1 MAERENRQDGENT
14 QSGRDGYKSYNRE
27 GYNRYNR
34 NEGGNNYGRRP
45 RFASNNE
52 GGERPQRSYNS
63 RYNNNGDGGEQRPYR
78 PRFNGGQQGEGG
90 YRQQR
95 SYGNRPSYDNNNG
108 ERSSY
113 NPNFNNNAR
122 PHRPY
127 NSRYNSNNNGEGG
140 EQRSYRP
147 RFNNAQQGE
156 GGYRPQRPR
165 FNNGG
170 GQQGGY
176 NRQQGGGYRP
186 RTADYNPN
194 AKYSMKKQ
202 IEYKDVLTDPDEPIR
217 LNKFLANAGICSR
230 READEFIT
238 AGVVSVNGVVVT
250 ELGTKVKRTDEIKF
264 HDQPV
269 NIERKVYVLLNK
281 PKDCVTTSDDPQ
293 ERKTVMDFV
302 KGACKERIYP
312 VGRLDKDSEGLLL
325 LTNQGDLVNRIMRA
339 GNYHEKEYE
348 VTVDKKITE
357 TFIRKMSSGVPILG
371 TVTRPCTVYK
381 TGDKSFSIILT
392 QGLNRQIRRM
402 CEYLGYHVCTLKR
415 IRIMNLTL
423 DGLKCGEYRE
433 ICGDEWKK
441 LNELIRDSSSETVIR
456 TGGQHGN
463 ISGRTNKRTGAEA
476 ERSGKGILS
485 GRPGDHEQQRVRR
498 TVRST
503 GKNGKG
509 NRNRS
514 GRQPNC

>member
-1 MAERENRQDGENT
+1 MA
-14 QSGRDGYKSYNRE
+14 K
-27 GYNRYNR
+27 
-34 NEGGNNYGRRP
+34 
-45 RFASNNE
+45 A
-52 GGERPQRSYNS
+52 
-63 RYNNNGDGGEQRPYR
+63 
-78 PRFNGGQQGEGG
+78 
-90 YRQQR
+90 
-95 SYGNRPSYDNNNG
+95 
-108 ERSSY
+108 
-113 NPNFNNNAR
+113 
-122 PHRPY
+122 
-127 NSRYNSNNNGEGG
+127 
-140 EQRSYRP
+140 
-147 RFNNAQQGE
+147 
-156 GGYRPQRPR
+156 
-165 FNNGG
+165 
-170 GQQGGY
+170 
-176 NRQQGGGYRP
+176 
-186 RTADYNPN
+186 
-194 AKYSMKKQ
+194 
-202 IEYKDVLTDPDEPIR
+202 VR
-217 LNKFLANAGICSR
+217 LDKFLADAGKGTRS
-230 READEFIT
+230 EVKKFIQK
-238 AGVVSVNGVVVT
+238 GQVQVNGVPA
-250 ELGTKVKRTDEIKF
+250 KKPEIKVDPENDVVVLSGETVGAAPEF
-264 HDQPV
+264 
-269 NIERKVYVLLNK
+269 VYYLLNK
-281 PKDCVTTSDDPQ
+281 PAGCVSATENRND
-293 ERKTVMDFV
+293 RTVMEYVPSDR
-302 KGACKERIYP
+302 KGLFP

-381 TGDKSFSIILT
+381 TSDKSFSIILT

>member
-1 MAERENRQDGENT
+1 MVKKNKVSVAD
-14 QSGRDGYKSYNRE
+14 KKKKLYNRVMDE
-27 GYNRYNR
+27 KRITTDQTTIRIN
-34 NEGGNNYGRRP
+34 
-45 RFASNNE
+45 
-52 GGERPQRSYNS
+52 
-63 RYNNNGDGGEQRPYR
+63 
-78 PRFNGGQQGEGG
+78 
-90 YRQQR
+90 
-95 SYGNRPSYDNNNG
+95 
-108 ERSSY
+108 
-113 NPNFNNNAR
+113 
-122 PHRPY
+122 
-127 NSRYNSNNNGEGG
+127 
-140 EQRSYRP
+140 
-147 RFNNAQQGE
+147 
-156 GGYRPQRPR
+156 
-165 FNNGG
+165 
-170 GQQGGY
+170 
-176 NRQQGGGYRP
+176 
-186 RTADYNPN
+186 
-194 AKYSMKKQ
+194 KYLS
-202 IEYKDVLTDPDEPIR
+202 
-217 LNKFLANAGICSR
+217 AAGVCSR
-230 READEFIT
+230 READQLT
-238 AGVVSVNGVVVT
+238 DAGRVT
-250 ELGTKVKRTDEIKF
+250 VAGKEIGT
-264 HDQPV
+264 
-269 NIERKVYVLLNK
+269 
-281 PKDCVTTSDDPQ
+281 
-293 ERKTVMDFV
+293 
-302 KGACKERIYP
+302 GERIP
-312 VGRLDKDSEGLLL
+312 ADAEVFLDGRPVKAETRQVGRLDKDSEGLLL

-433 ICGDEWKK
+433 ICGDEWTK